1 MTARSL
7 SLALIFAFIL
17 TCSSDFL
24 APCLA
29 QENPNASATGTDIV
43 AADCPPFTAF
53 PQLGMTV
60 VVSCQKT
67 DSVAV
72 TMPLKPDAL
81 GHPREK
87 TIRGMYEF
95 REYRITQADQQ
106 DYAFQNLMQLI
117 PMAGFIAKYSDNSST
132 ITARSGDTWM
142 LINLRGDSYNI
153 SVVRDSQPGCAQV
166 NNAEEI
172 SREMASQGRVAIY
185 GIQFAPQDQVIQEK
199 NLGILIELLNY
210 IKQNPTTSLVIES
223 HKISPKGTEDDDF
236 EITRER
242 ANAVVDWLVAHGI
255 PASRLQAKPFGRM
268 QPLTENDTP
277 VEIQCNDRIQIT
289 KALAVN

>member
-1 MTARSL
+1 MAARSL
-7 SLALIFAFIL
+7 SLALIFGFIL
-17 TCSSDFL
+17 TCSLEFL

-29 QENPNASATGTDIV
+29 QENPSASANGTDIV
-43 AADCPPFTAF
+43 AAECPPFTAF
-53 PQLGMTV
+53 PQLVTTV

-81 GHPREK
+81 GRPREK
-87 TIRGMYEF
+87 TIRGNYEF
-95 REYRITQADQQ
+95 REYRITQVDQQ

-132 ITARSGDTWM
+132 ITARNGDTWI

-153 SVVRDSQPGCAQV
+153 SVVRDTQAGCTHV
-166 NNAEEI
+166 NSAEEI
-172 SREMASQGRVAIY
+172 SREMATQGRVAIY
-185 GIQFAPQDQVIQEK
+185 GIQFSPQDQIIQEK
-199 NLGILIELLNY
+199 NPGILIELLNY
-210 IKQNPTTSLVIES
+210 IKQNPSISFVIES
-223 HKISPKGTEDDDF
+223 HKISPRGTEDDDF

-255 PASRLQAKPFGRM
+255 PAARLQAKPFGRM
-268 QPLTENDTP
+268 QPLTENDTA
-277 VEIQCNDRIQIT
+277 VEIQCNERIELT
-289 KALAVN
+289 KVKK

>member
-153 SVVRDSQPGCAQV
+153 SVVRDSHQA
-166 NNAEEI
+166 AHK
-172 SREMASQGRVAIY
+172 S
-185 GIQFAPQDQVIQEK
+185 
-199 NLGILIELLNY
+199 
-210 IKQNPTTSLVIES
+210 TTRKKYRARW
-223 HKISPKGTEDDDF
+223 HPKGGSPFMEF
-236 EITRER
+236 NSLPRTRS
-242 ANAVVDWLVAHGI
+242 
-255 PASRLQAKPFGRM
+255 SRKKTSAFSSS
-268 QPLTENDTP
+268 
-277 VEIQCNDRIQIT
+277 C
-289 KALAVN
+289 